1 MQMKW
6 ICKECESV
14 NFGEKDDRQVCCVCG
29 RERTTESLLLPGQ
42 ISPDI
47 TPAVPSSPGAPA
59 RNRLK
64 EWLRSLF
71 GGKSRISD
79 GGSCPEADEAGEWT
93 ISRAPESC
101 REAYL
106 TATPLHRS

>member
-14 NFGEKDDRQVCCVCG
+14 NFGELDGTQVCCVCG
-29 RERTTESLLLPGQ
+29 HERTTESLLLPGQ
-42 ISPDI
+42 ISPEI
-47 TPAVPSSPGAPA
+47 APA
-59 RNRLK
+59 SPTVSDRNRLK

-71 GGKSRISD
+71 GRKARVSD
-79 GGSCPEADEAGEWT
+79 KGSCPESDDAGEWT
-93 ISRAPESC
+93 ISRSPESC

-106 TATPLHRS
+106 TATPLHHS